1 MLIKDPQT
9 IQIQPETETDA
20 VAQPQEAPSSASSR
34 WKWVLYATAGG
45 VIVLVLKYF
54 HVPDVLKAALDWI
67 GKLGPWGPVLFVG
80 LYVVATV
87 LFVPGSVLTLGAGA
101 VFGVAL
107 GSVCVS
113 ISATLGATAA
123 FLVGRYL
130 ARDAIARKIEKN
142 EKFATIDRAV
152 AQEGWKIVLLT
163 RLSPVFPFTLL
174 NYAFGLTRVK
184 LSHYVLASWIG
195 MIPGTV
201 MYVYL
206 GSLVNVG
213 AGHRQRTTGERIL
226 YGVGLL
232 ATVTVT
238 VFVTRL
244 ARAALAKK
252 IGTNGTGQ
260 SPKELTSGGIPSPSL
275 EERVRERRPLSD
287 PVVVKPADAHNARL
301 VSNAHPPN
309 WQNPTPAPNYNLVVI
324 GAGTAGLVTAAGAAG
339 LGARVALIEK
349 HLLGGDCLNV
359 GCVPSK
365 AIIRSARATF
375 DAQEAGRFGVRV
387 GSAVQADFP
396 AVMERMR
403 KLRADLSP
411 HDSADRFAKLGVDV
425 FLGEAHFTGP
435 DTIQVAGKTLRFKRA
450 VIATGARALQPPIP
464 GLAEAGYLTNETVFS
479 LTQCPARLA
488 VIGGGPIGC
497 ELAQAFQR
505 LGSQVSLLHKNAHLL
520 DREDMDAA
528 ALVQQT
534 FIREG
539 VAVRLNAKITRV
551 DRNGGGK
558 LVCYEAQGKEET
570 LLVDEILAG
579 AGRAPNV
586 DGLNL
591 EAVGVEYDPR
601 KGVLVNDYLQTTNP
615 CIYAAGDVCLALK
628 FTHAADF
635 SARIV
640 IQNALFLGRKKASAL
655 TMPWCT
661 YTDPEIAHVGLYEHD
676 AHERGVELDTYV
688 REFKEVDRA
697 ILDGEEDGFVKLHVR
712 KGRDEILGATIVAR
726 HAGEM
731 ISEISVAMASEIG
744 LGRLA
749 SVIHPYP
756 TQAEAIRQ
764 CGDAYNR
771 TRLTP
776 MVKKWMG
783 RWLTWQRS

>member
-1 MLIKDPQT
+1 MLTKDLQTVQVHAETGGIAKPQ
-9 IQIQPETETDA
+9 DASSNVSSKWKWALYA
-20 VAQPQEAPSSASSR
+20 VAA
-34 WKWVLYATAGG
+34 VG
-45 VIVLVLKYF
+45 IVLALKFF
-54 HVPDVLKAALDWI
+54 HIQDLLKAALDWI
-67 GKLGPWGPVLFVG
+67 GKLGPWGPVIFVG

-87 LFVPGSVLTLGAGA
+87 LFIPGSVLTLGAGA
-101 VFGVAL
+101 VFGVVL

-152 AQEGWKIVLLT
+152 AQEGWKIVFLT

-213 AGHRQRTTGERIL
+213 AGHRQRTTGEWVL

-232 ATVTVT
+232 ATVIVT
-238 VFVTRL
+238 VFVTRV
-244 ARAALAKK
+244 ARNSLAKR
-252 IGTNGTGQ
+252 IGGKEAVQTAKEILSGPSEPIQ
-260 SPKELTSGGIPSPSL
+260 VSPRDG
-275 EERVRERRPLSD
+275 D
-287 PVVVKPADAHNARL
+287 NARL
-301 VSNAHPPN
+301 VSYVHPSD
-309 WQNPTPAPNYNLVVI
+309 WQNPSPAPRYNLVVI

-339 LGARVALIEK
+339 LGAKVALIEK
-349 HLLGGDCLNV
+349 SLMGGDCLNV

-365 AIIRSARATF
+365 AIIRSGRVVF
-375 DAQEAGRFGVRV
+375 DANDAGRFGVRV
-387 GSAVQADFP
+387 DGPAQADFTE
-396 AVMERMR
+396 VMQRMR
-403 KLRADLSP
+403 KIRADLSP
-411 HDSADRFAKLGVDV
+411 TDSAPRFRKLGVDV
-425 FLGEAHFTGP
+425 FLGEARF
-435 DTIQVAGKTLRFKRA
+435 AGADAVEVGGQTLRFKRA
-450 VIATGARALQPPIP
+450 VIATGARAIAPAIP
-464 GLAEAGYLTNETVFS
+464 GLAEAGYLTNETVFN
-479 LTQCPARLA
+479 LTQRPARLA

-528 ALVQQT
+528 AIVQKA

-539 VAVRLNAKITRV
+539 ISVLLNAEILRV
-551 DRNGGGK
+551 ERNGDGK
-558 LVCYEAQGKEET
+558 LIWYETQAKKES
-570 LLVDEILAG
+570 LAVDEILIG
-579 AGRAPNV
+579 TGRAPNV
-586 DGLNL
+586 EGLNL
-591 EAVGVEYDPR
+591 ETVGVEYEQR
-601 KGVLVNDYLQTTNP
+601 KGVRVNDCLQTTNP
-615 CIYAAGDVCLALK
+615 RIYAAGDVCMPLK
-628 FTHAADF
+628 FTHGADF
-635 SARIV
+635 TARIV
-640 IQNALFLGRKKASAL
+640 IQNALFLGRKKVSAL

-661 YTDPEIAHVGLYEHD
+661 YTDPEVAHVGLYEYE
-676 AHERGVELDTYV
+676 ARERGVEVDTYV
-688 REFKEVDRA
+688 RDFKEVDRA
-697 ILDGEEDGFVKLHVR
+697 VLDGEQDGFVKFHVK
-712 KGRDEILGATIVAR
+712 KGRDEIVGATIVAR

-731 ISEISVAMASEIG
+731 ISEISVAMAARMG

-776 MVKKWMG
+776 TVKKWMG
-783 RWLTWQRS
+783 RWLEWQRK

>member
-1 MLIKDPQT
+1 MLSKVSDPVQT
-9 IQIQPETETDA
+9 GPVTDSIAPPDET
-20 VAQPQEAPSSASSR
+20 SSRMSSR
-34 WKWVLYATAGG
+34 WKWVLYAAA
-45 VIVLVLKYF
+45 VVAILAALKYF
-54 HVPDVLKAALDWI
+54 HVQDLLKEALDWI
-67 GKLGPWGPVLFVG
+67 GKLGPWGPVIFIG

-87 LFVPGSVLTLGAGA
+87 LFIPGSVLTLGAGA
-101 VFGVAL
+101 IFGVAL

-130 ARDAIARKIEKN
+130 ARDAITRRIEKN
-142 EKFATIDRAV
+142 ATFATIDRAV
-152 AQEGWKIVLLT
+152 AGEGWKIVLLT

-206 GSLVNVG
+206 GSLVKIG
-213 AGHRQRTTGERIL
+213 AGQRHRTPGEWIL

-244 ARAALAKK
+244 ARKALADK
-252 IGTNGTGQ
+252 ISRNETAPN
-260 SPKELTSGGIPSPSL
+260 PSGGSIAS
-275 EERVRERRPLSD
+275 SD
-287 PVVVKPADAHNARL
+287 PIRVEPADANNRRL
-301 VSNAHPPN
+301 VSYLHPPD
-309 WQNPTPAPNYNLVVI
+309 WQNPNPAPCYNLVVI

-339 LGARVALIEK
+339 LGAKVALVEK
-349 HLLGGDCLNV
+349 SLMGGDCMNV

-365 AIIRSARATF
+365 AIIRSGRTAF
-375 DAQEAGRFGVRV
+375 DAKEAGAFGVHTD
-387 GSAVQADFP
+387 SSVQVDFP

-411 HDSADRFAKLGVDV
+411 HDSAQRFAGLGVDV
-425 FLGEAHFTGP
+425 FLGEAEFVGP
-435 DTIQVAGKTLRFKRA
+435 DTVRVGGQTLRFNRA
-450 VIATGARALQPPIP
+450 VIATGARAVEPPIP
-464 GLAEAGYLTNETVFS
+464 GLAEVGFLTNETVFN
-479 LTQCPARLA
+479 LTQRPARLA
-488 VIGGGPIGC
+488 VLGGGPIGC
-497 ELAQAFQR
+497 ELAQCFQR

-520 DREDMDAA
+520 DREDIDAA
-528 ALVQQT
+528 ALVQKA

-539 VAVRLNAKITRV
+539 IALGLNATITRV
-551 DRNGGGK
+551 ERNGGGK
-558 LVCYEAQGKEET
+558 LVYYTRQGREEA
-570 LLVDEILAG
+570 LAVDEILIG
-579 AGRAPNV
+579 TGRAPSV

-591 EAVGVEYDPR
+591 EAAGVRYDR
-601 KGVLVNDYLQTTNP
+601 LKGVLVNDYLQTTNP
-615 CIYAAGDVCLALK
+615 RIYAAGDACLTWK

-640 IQNALFLGRKKASAL
+640 IQNALFLGREKVSAL

-661 YTDPEIAHVGLYEHD
+661 YTDPEIAHVGLYERD
-676 AHERGVELDTYV
+676 ARERGLEVDTYV

-697 ILDGEEDGFVKLHVR
+697 VLDGEEGGFVKLHVR

-731 ISEISVAMASEIG
+731 ISEISVAMASGMG
-744 LGRLA
+744 LGKLA

-756 TQAEAIRQ
+756 TQVEAIRQ

-776 MVKKWMG
+776 TVKKWMS
-783 RWLTWQRS
+783 RWLAWQRS